1 MASGMQRHDSVLRV
15 LGDILGGD
23 GGLVGVLVALVGGA
37 AETLAQGEQLSRKL
51 LAVCVV
57 VGDEQSSIAVAHGEG
72 GDVHVGVSCAC
83 VAAWYL

>member
-1 MASGMQRHDSVLRV
+1 MQRCDSVLRI
-15 LGDILGGD
+15 LGDIFGGD

-57 VGDEQSSIAVAHGEG
+57 VGDEQSSIAVAHGECS
-72 GDVHVGVSCAC
+72 DVHVGVSCAC
-83 VAAWYL
+83 VAAW